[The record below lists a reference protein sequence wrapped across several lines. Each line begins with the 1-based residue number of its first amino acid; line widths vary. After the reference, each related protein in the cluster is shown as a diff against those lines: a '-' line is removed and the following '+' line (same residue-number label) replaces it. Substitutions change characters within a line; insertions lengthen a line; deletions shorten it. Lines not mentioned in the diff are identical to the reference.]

1 MAKHTK
7 KPADGKN
14 STITQLDDK
23 KTPFCPQGKESLTDH
38 GHIMLIEEKS
48 FLPSKNLYKFLQEE
62 NTFLEKVDLID
73 YWNLQESGRNNQTR

>member
-7 KPADGKN
+7 PSHGKN
-14 STITQLDDK
+14 SINQHFDDK
-23 KTPFCPQGKESLTDH
+23 KTPFTFKQKEILTDS

-48 FLPSKNLYKFLQEE
+48 FRLSKKLYQFLQEE
-62 NTFLEKVDLID
+62 NSILEKVDLID